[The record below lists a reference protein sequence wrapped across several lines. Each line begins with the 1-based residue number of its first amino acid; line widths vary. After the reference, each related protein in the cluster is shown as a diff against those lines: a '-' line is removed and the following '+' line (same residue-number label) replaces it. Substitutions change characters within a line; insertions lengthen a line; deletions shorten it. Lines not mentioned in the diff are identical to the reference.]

1 MAVALG
7 LRPFA
12 IYVESLGN
20 AICMIQTNPANNVFE
35 GTARRSW

>member
-1 MAVALG
+1 MG

-20 AICMIQTNPANNVFE
+20 PIRMIQTNPVNNVFE